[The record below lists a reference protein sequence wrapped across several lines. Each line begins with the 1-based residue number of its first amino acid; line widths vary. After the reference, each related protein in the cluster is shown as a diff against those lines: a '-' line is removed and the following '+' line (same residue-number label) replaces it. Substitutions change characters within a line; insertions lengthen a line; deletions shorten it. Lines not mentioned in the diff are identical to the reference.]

1 MEPWMTWIEPLNALA
16 GMTLV
21 EVAQCQDCG
30 RAYPASPR
38 QRVRRCPRGHKMLRK
53 SAWRLPHYPKSPPR
67 Q

>member
-1 MEPWMTWIEPLNALA
+1 MELWMTWIEPLNALA

-38 QRVRRCPRGHKMLRK
+38 QRVLRCPACWQQARR
-53 SAWRLPHYPKSPPR
+53 R
-67 Q
+67 